1 VLYRLIKALAILA
14 VKTFFNRIIIRHRS
28 RIPESGPVIFVA
40 NHPNTMIDPLVIGY
54 AVNRDLS
61 YLAKSTLFK
70 RPMNHW
76 ILTKLR
82 LVPVFR
88 KMDNPNETAKN
99 ERTFEKCYQILEKGD
114 AFLIFPEGV
123 STGEQ
128 TINKIKTGAARI
140 GFGAEQRND
149 FKLGV
154 QIVPVGISYSDITKF
169 RSDVTIRFGRPI
181 ELSEYRELYQQDE
194 VEAVRTVTGIIDE
207 ALHKLTLTLEHLEI
221 ESIVE
226 SIKKIYQQE
235 LMVELGK
242 VKGRGVSD
250 FSITKGLINA
260 VEWFYQNYPEKVLT
274 FKEDLD
280 HYLRN
285 LNRLHVKDEFLQP
298 RGNPSPLAHR
308 IRMALV
314 LLAGFPI
321 FVFGLINN
329 YIPHKIPRWYTQTKG
344 VEKSMY
350 ATTKMVIG
358 IGSFL
363 LYYALI
369 LTVVSFLSPSWVY
382 TVIYAIAI
390 PPSGNYVLR
399 YIRLVDTYR
408 QHLTFLSIF
417 YRKKYLLF
425 KLIEERN
432 RLISDL
438 NKYKEDYY
446 SKTGFVPG
454 TSS

>member
-1 VLYRLIKALAILA
+1 MLYRFIKFLAIVA
-14 VKTFFNRIIIRHRS
+14 VKTFFDRITIRHRS
-28 RIPESGPVIFVA
+28 RLPDSGPVIFVA

-54 AVNRDLS
+54 AVNRDLT
-61 YLAKSTLFK
+61 YLAKSTIFK
-70 RPMNHW
+70 RPLNHW
-76 ILTKLR
+76 ILSKLR

-88 KMDNPNETAKN
+88 RMDNPNETAKN
-99 ERTFEKCYQILEKGD
+99 ERTFEKCYRILEQGD

-149 FKLGV
+149 FSLGV

-181 ELSEYRELYQQDE
+181 ELSDYFDLYKKDE
-194 VEAVRTVTGIIDE
+194 IKAVKEVTGHIDE

-226 SIKKIYQQE
+226 SINNIYRRE
-235 LMVELGK
+235 LAVELGK
-242 VKGRGVSD
+242 AKSKGVSD

-260 VEWFYQNYPEKVLT
+260 VEWFYRRYPERVEQ
-274 FKEDLD
+274 FRSDLD
-280 HYLRN
+280 QYLRN

-298 RGNPSPLAHR
+298 QGNASPLTHR
-308 IRMALV
+308 LRMIMI
-314 LLAGFPI
+314 LLLGFPLFI
-321 FVFGLINN
+321 FGLVNN

-358 IGSFL
+358 IGSFI

-369 LTVVSFLSPSWVY
+369 LALVFRLTDSWLI
-382 TVIYAIAI
+382 TMIYALLM
-390 PPSGNYVLR
+390 PPSGNFVLR
-399 YIRLVDTYR
+399 YNRWVDAYR

-417 YRKKYLLF
+417 YQKKQLLYR
-425 KLIEERN
+425 LIADRE

-438 NKYKEDYY
+438 NRFKEEYF
-446 SKTGFVPG
+446 SESGFSPG
-454 TSS
+454 TSV

>member
-1 VLYRLIKALAILA
+1 MLYRFIKFLAIVA
-14 VKTFFNRIIIRHRS
+14 VRTFFNRITIRHRS
-28 RIPESGPVIFVA
+28 RLPNSGPVIFVA
-40 NHPNTMIDPLVIGY
+40 NHPNTMIDPMVIGY
-54 AVNRDLS
+54 AVNRDLT
-61 YLAKSTLFK
+61 YLAKSTIFK
-70 RPMNHW
+70 RPLNHW
-76 ILTKLR
+76 ILSKLR

-99 ERTFEKCYQILEKGD
+99 ERTFEKCYHILEKGD

-149 FKLGV
+149 FSLGV

-181 ELSEYRELYQQDE
+181 ELREYFDLYKKDE
-194 VEAVRTVTGIIDE
+194 VRAVKEVTQHIDE
-207 ALHKLTLTLEHLEI
+207 ALHKLTLTLEYLEI

-226 SIKKIYQQE
+226 AIKKIYRQE
-235 LMVELGK
+235 LAVELGK

-250 FSITKGLINA
+250 FSINKGLINA
-260 VEWFYQNYPEKVLT
+260 VEWFYRRYPEKVER
-274 FKEDLD
+274 FKSDLD

-298 RGNPSPLAHR
+298 QGNSSPLAHR
-308 IRMALV
+308 IRMILI
-314 LLAGFPI
+314 LLAGFPLFI
-321 FVFGLINN
+321 FGLINN

-344 VEKSMY
+344 VEKSMF

-369 LTVVSFLSPSWVY
+369 LSLVFLLSGSWVI
-382 TVIYAIAI
+382 TVIYALLM
-390 PPSGNYVLR
+390 PPSGNFVLR
-399 YIRLVDTYR
+399 YVHWVDAYR

-417 YRKKYLLF
+417 YQKKQLLYR
-425 KLIEERN
+425 LIADRN

-438 NKYKEDYY
+438 NQFKEEYFAE
-446 SKTGFVPG
+446 SGFIPG
-454 TSS
+454 TSA